1 MKVTLKYN
9 MGTYSGTLNDMVYA
23 NYRDGAVC
31 IGRKYVKP
39 AETSQQTA
47 LGTVAQNLAE
57 IYKAIDPAYLQD
69 LKDYA
74 TAYGK
79 EISPR
84 DQLAPNAYAI
94 WLKLMYA
101 WRKSDVEHVF
111 LESVTLQDIVSM
123 EAPIVTIKDAIESN
137 LLPTVSKAELLD
149 SPIDGV

>member
-9 MGTYSGTLNDMVYA
+9 MGTYSGTLNDMTYG

-31 IGRKYVKP
+31 IGRRYVKP
-39 AETSQQTA
+39 AETTQQTA
-47 LGTVAQNLAE
+47 LGTVAQNLAS
-57 IYKAIDPAYLQD
+57 IYKTIDPAYLQD

-79 EISPR
+79 EISER
-84 DQLAPNAYAI
+84 DQLPPSAYAI
-94 WLKLMYA
+94 WIKMMYA

-111 LESVTLQDIVSM
+111 LETVTLADIVSM
-123 EAPIVTIKDAIESN
+123 EAPIVTIQDAITSN
-137 LLPTVSKAELLD
+137 LLPSVSNAELLD

>member
-9 MGTYSGTLNDMVYA
+9 MGTYSGTLNDMIYS

-47 LGTVAQNLAE
+47 LGTVAQNLAT
-57 IYKAIDPAYLQD
+57 IYKTIDPAYIED

-79 EISPR
+79 QISPR
-84 DQLAPNAYAI
+84 DQIPPTAYAI
-94 WLKLMYA
+94 WIKMMYA

-111 LESVTLQDIVSM
+111 LETVTLADIVSM
-123 EAPIVTIKDAIESN
+123 EAPIVSIQGAIEGG
-137 LLPTVSKAELLD
+137 LLPDVTNSELLD